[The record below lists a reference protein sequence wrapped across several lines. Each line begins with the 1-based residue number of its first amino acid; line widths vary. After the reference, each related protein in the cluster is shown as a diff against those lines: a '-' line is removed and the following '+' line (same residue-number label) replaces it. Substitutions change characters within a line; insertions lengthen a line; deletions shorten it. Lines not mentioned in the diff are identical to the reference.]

1 MMKKSQLLF
10 IALIIAFGVAS
21 AQSSKSVRYLKP
33 SGFTKRVTTQ
43 ISGKSAS
50 YYSLSA
56 DEVSMITLKGPGVL
70 KVITRGRITPETGSV
85 LSYELLY
92 SVDGEPQQSKV
103 FKNVSKSKMADY
115 QKKSL
120 GKPAESRSFEIE
132 LGRGDHSIDFLLQD
146 KNIMVA
152 ARYIFKPAKV
162 KKRKW
167 ISFNPVQP
175 AEPVELITRES
186 VGTYYRCSSE
196 NPLVVEV
203 IGPTVVRVLTRTENH
218 YNMRGLINYRMQVL
232 ENGKV
237 INTYL
242 LGSRRSQVTVYA
254 DNNELVPGRACEFI
268 IDVPKGVH
276 TYQIMPLD
284 KDKSTVLGRFLI
296 PRADVKLVK

>member
-10 IALIIAFGVAS
+10 IAFVGVFGAVS
-21 AQSSKSVRYLKP
+21 AQTSNSVRYLKP

-70 KVITRGRITPETGSV
+70 KVITRGRITPETGSN
-85 LSYELLY
+85 LNYKLLY
-92 SVDGEPQQSKV
+92 AVDGGTHQSKG
-103 FKNVSKSKMADY
+103 FKNVSKSKMAEY
-115 QKKSL
+115 QKKFL

-132 LGRGDHSIDFLLQD
+132 LGRGDHSVGFLLQD
-146 KNIMVA
+146 NSIMVA
-152 ARYIFKPAKV
+152 ARYIFTPAKV

-167 ISFNPVQP
+167 ISFNPVHP

-196 NPLVVEV
+196 KPLVIEV
-203 IGPTVVRVLTRTENH
+203 IGPTVVRVLTRAENH

-242 LGSRRSQVTVYA
+242 LGSHRSQITVYA
-254 DNNELVPGRACEFI
+254 DDNKLVPGRACEFI
-268 IDVPKGVH
+268 IDVPKGLH

-296 PRADVKLVK
+296 PRADVKLVN